1 MTHLTRKDLSFDAGQ
16 WPLKSDLPTIIFIHG
31 SGNNRLFW
39 ANQLQALTDAA
50 NTVAIDLPGHG
61 ESPGQGMDQVNDY
74 AQVVEAFIEAIQA
87 PMPIPCGLSLGGAIA
102 IQLLLNRKTKYR
114 AGILINTG
122 ARLKVLPEIF
132 NMIKNDYS
140 AYTEASHKM
149 AASPHTDPGRLQA
162 IAAEAKKC
170 PADVVYK
177 DFSAC
182 NAFDVMGRLE
192 EIAEPVLVLSAAD
205 DLLTPPK
212 YAQFLCKGIPGSKN
226 VHIAQAGHLS
236 PVEQPDAV
244 NQAIREFLK
253 VTAPI

>member
-1 MTHLTRKDLSFDAGQ
+1 MTHLTLNAISLDAGQ
-16 WPLKSDLPTIIFIHG
+16 WPLKADRPTIFFIHG

-39 ANQLQALTDAA
+39 TNQLKALTDVA

-61 ESPGQGMDQVNDY
+61 SSPGLGMDTVNDY
-74 AQVVEAFIEAIQA
+74 ARVVEALIETMQA
-87 PMPIPCGLSLGGAIA
+87 PMPVPCGLSLGGAIA
-102 IQLLLNRKTKYR
+102 IQMLLNRKTTYH

-122 ARLKVLPEIF
+122 ARLKVMPEIF
-132 NMIKNDYS
+132 NMIKHDYS
-140 AYTEASHKM
+140 AYAETSHKM

-170 PADVVYK
+170 PAQVVYK

-182 NAFDVMGRLE
+182 NAFDVMGHLE
-192 EIAEPVLVLSAAD
+192 EIALPVLVLSAED

-212 YAQFLCKGIPGSKN
+212 YAQFLCKGIAGSKN
-226 VHIAQAGHLS
+226 VQIPRAGHLS

-253 VTAPI
+253 ATPQI

>member
-1 MTHLTRKDLSFDAGQ
+1 MTHRTLNGISFETGR
-16 WPLKSDLPTIIFIHG
+16 WPLQADQSTILFIHG
-31 SGNNRLFW
+31 SGNNRSFW
-39 ANQLQALTDAA
+39 VNQLDALADCA

-87 PMPIPCGLSLGGAIA
+87 PMPVPCGLSLGGAIA
-102 IQLLLNRKTKYR
+102 IQILLNRKTKYR

-132 NMIKNDYS
+132 NMIKSDYG

-192 EIAEPVLVLSAAD
+192 EIAEPVLVLSAED

-212 YAQFLCKGIPGSKN
+212 YAQFLCKGIHGSKN
-226 VHIAQAGHLS
+226 VHIARAGHLS

-244 NQAIREFLK
+244 NQAIREFLEA
-253 VTAPI
+253 TPRI

>member
-1 MTHLTRKDLSFDAGQ
+1 MTHLTLKEVSFDVGQ
-16 WPLKSDLPTIIFIHG
+16 WPLKANLPTIIFIHG

-39 ANQLQALTDAA
+39 ANQLQALTDCA

-61 ESPGQGMDQVNDY
+61 NTPGQGMDTVNDY
-74 AQVVEAFIEAIQA
+74 AQAVETLIGAMQA

-102 IQLLLNRKTKYR
+102 IQMLLNRKIKYR

-122 ARLKVLPEIF
+122 ARLKVMPEIF
-132 NMIKNDYS
+132 NMIKSDYN

-170 PADVVYK
+170 PAEVVYK

-192 EIAEPVLVLSAAD
+192 EIAEAVLVLSAED

-212 YAQFLCKGIPGSKN
+212 YAQFLCKGISGSKN
-226 VHIAQAGHLS
+226 VHIPRAGHLS

-244 NQAIREFLK
+244 NRAIREFLK
-253 VTAPI
+253 ATPEK